1 MNVLFVDF
9 VELPELFV
17 FILQFRHPI
26 LQHLYVN
33 LGSFL
38 LLLLLL
44 PVRYLLLFS
53 DVLVFNLRCLLVA
66 PVPAEVIICVRL
78 YIRQLACLRFFL
90 LNLLIWLT
98 FVKQGQKLWISWNL
112 RNLIACRFLVNV
124 HHFYY
129 IFFTF
134 CSRINDD
141 ISDVISKKLS
151 LPHSSPNPS
160 QYIP

>member
-1 MNVLFVDF
+1 MNVLFVYF

-44 PVRYLLLFS
+44 PVRYLLLFP

-66 PVPAEVIICVRL
+66 PVPTEVIICVRL

-90 LNLLIWLT
+90 LNLLI
-98 FVKQGQKLWISWNL
+98 
-112 RNLIACRFLVNV
+112 
-124 HHFYY
+124 
-129 IFFTF
+129 
-134 CSRINDD
+134 
-141 ISDVISKKLS
+141 
-151 LPHSSPNPS
+151 
-160 QYIP
+160 